1 MCFESTQLVAAQ
13 PCGHVLCRACVLA
26 VGRRCVQCR
35 AYIRAADGVLPEK
48 PEEKEC
54 PEDFGSQGLLVVLVR
69 QSLRYTSELLS
80 IPPQEDVYPPLQEP
94 SLLGH
99 AVRTLGR
106 NLWVTERYDSLLQ
119 RARFEGMTDE
129 LRLLVVASRSQ
140 GKQLDD
146 DARAWY
152 AAAVRCLRGSSPPSG
167 WADLEAALES
177 ALGLEWGRHTSARIG
192 LELVSRHLSRDR
204 LWRGLQRHFQS

>member
-1 MCFESTQLVAAQ
+1 MEGECCVCVESAQLVAAQ
-13 PCGHVLCRACVLA
+13 PCGHFLCRGCLLA

-35 AYIRAADGVLPEK
+35 AYVRAADGVLPDE

-54 PEDFGSQGLLVVLVR
+54 PEDFGSEGLLVVLLR
-69 QSLRYTSELLS
+69 PSLRYTSELLS
-80 IPPQEDVYPPLQEP
+80 IPPQENVHPLLLEP

-119 RARFEGMTDE
+119 RALFEGMTDE

-140 GKQLDD
+140 GKQLDH
-146 DARAWY
+146 DARAPGMQ
-152 AAAVRCLRGSSPPSG
+152 L
-167 WADLEAALES
+167 L
-177 ALGLEWGRHTSARIG
+177 
-192 LELVSRHLSRDR
+192 
-204 LWRGLQRHFQS
+204 